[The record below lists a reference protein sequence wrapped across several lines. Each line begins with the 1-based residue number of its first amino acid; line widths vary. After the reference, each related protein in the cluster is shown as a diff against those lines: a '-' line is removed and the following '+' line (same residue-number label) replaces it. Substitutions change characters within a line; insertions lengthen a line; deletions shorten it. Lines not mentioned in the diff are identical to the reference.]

1 MTHLLVIMGSAE
13 TTPTMIKPHRS
24 IFERVGERPAVL
36 LDTPY
41 GFQEN
46 ADDITAR
53 AVDYFARS
61 VGRQVSAASYRTPDP
76 GPLAAETARAAVRDA
91 GWVFAGP
98 GSPTYTLRVLHGSG
112 LPELL
117 ADKLDA
123 AVGQG
128 SSGEGRGGAVVFS
141 SAAALTIGVATVPVY
156 EIYKAGEEP
165 HWEPGFGLIAA
176 ARLNAAVIPHYDNA
190 EGGHHDT
197 RFCYLGERRL
207 AVMERELPDGAFVLG
222 VDEHT
227 GLLLDLDAD
236 EATIVGLGGVTVRVG
251 GQSLVFPAGTTMPI
265 DALRA
270 AGRGETGSTRQ
281 AGDGPAAPVDDVALG
296 NVAGDGDG
304 PASRTPL
311 LDEAHRL
318 EAAFRAAL
326 HERDVATAT
335 GNVLELEET
344 LAAWRGDNA
353 ATDEPDRARAVLRS
367 MLVEL
372 GRVAVDGARD
382 PRGVVGPVVEVALA
396 QRAEARVRK
405 DFAASDAV
413 RDGLAAAGVEVRDTP
428 DGQVWELR

>member
-1 MTHLLVIMGSAE
+1 MTRLLVIMGSAE

-24 IFERVGERPAVL
+24 IFERVGGRPAVL

-61 VGRQVSAASYRTPDP
+61 VGRQVSVASYRTPDP

-98 GSPTYTLRVLHGSG
+98 GSPTYALRVLHGSG

-117 ADKLDA
+117 ADKLDETA
-123 AVGQG
+123 GPG
-128 SSGEGRGGAVVFS
+128 RGGDRGGAVVFS
-141 SAAALTIGVATVPVY
+141 SAAALTIGVATIPVY
-156 EIYKAGEEP
+156 EIYKAGEVP

-176 ARLNAAVIPHYDNA
+176 AGLNAAVIPHYDNA

-207 AVMERELPDGAFVLG
+207 VVMEHQLPEGAFVLG

-251 GQSLVFPAGTTMPI
+251 GESVVFPAGTTMAI

-281 AGDGPAAPVDDVALG
+281 AGGSATTPSATPAKVVA
-296 NVAGDGDG
+296 AGDADG

-326 HERDVATAT
+326 RERDVATAT

-413 RDGLAAAGVEVRDTP
+413 RDGLAAAGIEVRDTP
-428 DGQVWELR
+428 EGQVWELR